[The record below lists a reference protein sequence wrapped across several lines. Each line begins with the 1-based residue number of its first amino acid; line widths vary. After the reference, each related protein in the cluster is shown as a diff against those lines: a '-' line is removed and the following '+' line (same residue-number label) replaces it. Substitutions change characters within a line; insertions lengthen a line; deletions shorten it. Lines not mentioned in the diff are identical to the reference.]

1 MIRESPAPVGS
12 SSSSCRALLPRASTH
27 FPSGDSVGARPS
39 PRRTAGEPSLLRT
52 YSAPVSPPASP
63 VSSNEISF
71 PSSLKSRGTVQSC
84 QLRSRSFFSPGS
96 QTDHAGAQVVSRK
109 QDPVVSENVVKSEG
123 PCSQVNQP
131 FFAGECHRAQ
141 LAT

>member
-1 MIRESPAPVGS
+1 MIREYPAPVGS
-12 SSSSCRALLPRASTH
+12 SSSSCRALLPRANAH

-84 QLRSRSFFSPGS
+84 QLRSLFLLTRS

-109 QDPVVSENVVKSEG
+109 QDPAVSENVVESER